1 MDGEFNCCIWRG
13 GDALLNQ
20 RVCQIIPKK
29 DVKIDY
35 LHLVIP
41 KMLKFIEDNTFAV
54 TVKHIS
60 VKQILDIKIP
70 LPSSEEQQKILD
82 QTSSYKMQIEK
93 NIEKNKFHFQEIEDV
108 INKTWGDE

>member
-1 MDGEFNCCIWRG
+1 MDGEFNCCIWTG

-20 RVCQIIPKK
+20 RVCEVIPKD

-35 LHLVIP
+35 LYLMIP

-70 LPSSEEQQKILD
+70 FPSHE
-82 QTSSYKMQIEK
+82 
-93 NIEKNKFHFQEIEDV
+93 
-108 INKTWGDE
+108 

>member
-1 MDGEFNCCIWRG
+1 
-13 GDALLNQ
+13 DALLNQ
-20 RVCQIIPKK
+20 RVCEVIPKD

-35 LHLVIP
+35 LYLMIP

-70 LPSSEEQQKILD
+70 FPSHEEQQEILD
-82 QTSSYKMQIEK
+82 KVNDHKLIIEN
-93 NIEKNKFHFQEIEDV
+93 NIKENKFNNSQIANL
-108 INKTWGDE
+108 INSIWGKN